1 MDQVFTVTSLFNAL
15 ILVVGWSIR
24 QELKHIG
31 EALHEVKESTTDAH
45 RRIDA
50 LLSKG

>member
-50 LLSKG
+50 ILSKG

>member
-31 EALHEVKESTTDAH
+31 EALHEVKESTSDAH
-45 RRIDA
+45 KRIDA
-50 LLSKG
+50 LLNKG